1 MYHPEKSGHIIK
13 LQLTS
18 SMKNNI
24 LMPESVLY
32 LNYLYK
38 FTLFLAIKYLL
49 NVIFLNKLYIER
61 VILSLNS
68 DIAQLN
74 DPRRR

>member
-13 LQLTS
+13 LQLKS

>member
-1 MYHPEKSGHIIK
+1 
-13 LQLTS
+13 
-18 SMKNNI
+18 MKNNI

-49 NVIFLNKLYIER
+49 NVIFINKLYIER